1 MNNQTC
7 CEENIQTVAPTCTN
21 RSSGLVIA
29 VVLYI
34 LLVIILSSFRA
45 C

>member
-1 MNNQTC
+1 MNNRDC
-7 CEENIQTVAPTCTN
+7 CEESVNTAQPCTP
-21 RSSGLVIA
+21 RSSGLIIA

-34 LLVIILSSFRA
+34 LLAIILSSFRA

>member
-7 CEENIQTVAPTCTN
+7 CEENMTVQNCGQ
-21 RSSGLVIA
+21 RSSGLLIA
-29 VVLYI
+29 VVLYV
-34 LLVIILSSFRA
+34 LLAIVLSSFRA